1 MSLIPITITFLYI
14 NYTLHSITWENV
26 IKYNQLQLPITI
38 TPTLVTTKFIMGFD
52 MLQNKMHILVT
63 VQST

>member
-1 MSLIPITITFLYI
+1 VNFNYISNVINSNLYI

-26 IKYNQLQLPITI
+26 INYNYQLQLPITI
-38 TPTLVTTKFIMGFD
+38 TPTLVTTKYIMGFD

-63 VQST
+63 